1 MQLANSKQC
10 WAAGCQPQSEL
21 LAEVKLFSSPWG
33 CGASVYE
40 IEFSVTLLKKIIIN
54 KEKMY

>member
-21 LAEVKLFSSPWG
+21 LAKVKLFSSPWG